1 MFKNYLKVSVRNLLR
16 NKGYSFINIVG
27 LAVGMACCALI
38 MLWVMDELS
47 YDRYHKNADNIY
59 RVTYR
64 FNRPNYNPH
73 FARSPYGYVNSLPEE
88 YPEVLDLVRFHH
100 DQQIVVKKD
109 EMKLNETRFYNTDP
123 NVFDVFSFELLEGDP
138 RTALAEPGSVVLTND
153 TARRYFVDA
162 DPMGKTIT
170 AINIETSDEK
180 NYKVTGILKD
190 IPEYS
195 HFHVDFLASFD
206 QPRTDNVDQWNY
218 IYILLK
224 EGSDYKDLE
233 NRLPQLVGKYIPE
246 EYSLTHILKLQ
257 PLVDIH
263 LHSHIDREI
272 EPNGNILY
280 VYIFSLVAII
290 ILLIACINFINLS
303 TARSA
308 RRSLEIGLRKTIGS
322 SRMQLIIYFLGESLL
337 ISLIALVIAVL
348 MIEISLPAFNIL
360 AGKSM
365 SFDPFVDWK
374 YSIILASLFLVTGL
388 VAGSYPALL
397 LSSFKPVSVL
407 KGTPGGGRLPVRNI
421 ILKRFT
427 LRNVL
432 VILQLSATIALMI
445 CFFIT
450 RGQRDFMLG
459 QRLGKLEEPVIAVSY
474 LQNSMRDRYD
484 TVKNEFSNIKGVK
497 EVTAVMEPP
506 SRQILDAS
514 PFVAEGMPEQEDA
527 PITYILPVDSNF
539 IDFFKLEL
547 LAGTGFPH
555 GPIDEAEPDFIINE
569 SAVKIMGWTS
579 PEEAI
584 GKRLELVP
592 GYATINPGR
601 IIGVVKDFCFSDL
614 KKKIKPLVLFQ
625 RPNWYFSIV
634 IKTEPSDFNTTLT
647 SIKEKWDAMFPD
659 YPFEYHFVDD
669 LYKNIY
675 SSESKQGAIL
685 GTFSIIG
692 LFIAC
697 LGLFGLAAF
706 VAEQRTKEIG
716 IRKTLG
722 ATVANIVSMLSRE
735 FLLQALA
742 ATLIAWLAAYMIM
755 SRWLENFA
763 YRAEMKMSF
772 FVISAVIAISIALS
786 TVVLQAVKAAVANPV
801 EALKYE

>member
-1 MFKNYLKVSVRNLLR
+1 MFNNYLKVSVRNLIR

-27 LAVGMACCALI
+27 LAIGMACCALI
-38 MLWVMDELS
+38 MLWVIDELS
-47 YDRYHKNADNIY
+47 YDRYHENAENIY

-88 YPEVLDLVRFHH
+88 YPEVLELIRFRH
-100 DQQIVVKKD
+100 DVQIVVKKD
-109 EMKLNETRFYNTDP
+109 DMKLNETRFYNTDP
-123 NVFDVFSFELLEGDP
+123 NVFEVFSFELLKGDP
-138 RTALAEPGSVVLTND
+138 LTALKEPGSVVLTGD
-153 TARRYFVDA
+153 AARRYFGDA

-170 AINIETSDEK
+170 TIEVATSNEK
-180 NYKVTGILKD
+180 DYRITGILQD
-190 IPEYS
+190 IPENS

-206 QPRTDNVDQWNY
+206 QPRTANVDQWSY

-224 EGSDYKDLE
+224 EGSDYRELE
-233 NRLPQLVGKYIPE
+233 SRLPQLVTKHISE
-246 EYSLTHILKLQ
+246 EWAPTHILKLQ
-257 PLVDIH
+257 PLTAIH

-308 RRSLEIGLRKTIGS
+308 RRAMEIGLRKAIGS
-322 SRMQLIIYFLGESLL
+322 SRAQLIVYFLGESLL
-337 ISLIALVIAVL
+337 ISLIALVVAIII
-348 MIEISLPAFNIL
+348 IEISLPAFNNL

-365 SFDPFVDWK
+365 GFDPLVDWK
-374 YSIILASLFLVTGL
+374 YSAILASLFLVSGL
-388 VAGSYPALL
+388 IAGSYPALL

-407 KGTPGGGRLPVRNI
+407 KGTPGGARLPVRNI
-421 ILKRFT
+421 FLKRFT

-432 VILQLSATIALMI
+432 VILQLSATIALII
-445 CFFIT
+445 CFFVT
-450 RGQRDFMLG
+450 SAQREFMMSE
-459 QRLGKLEEPVIAVSY
+459 RLGKSKDPVIAVSY

-484 TVKNEFSNIKGVK
+484 TVKNEFSNIKGVR

-514 PFVAEGMPEQEDA
+514 PFVAEGMVEQEDE

-539 IDFFKLEL
+539 IDFFELEL
-547 LAGTGFPH
+547 LTGTGFPR
-555 GPIDEAEPDFIINE
+555 GPIDDAEPDFIINE
-569 SAVKIMGWTS
+569 TAVKIMGWGS
-579 PEEAI
+579 PQDAI
-584 GKRLELVP
+584 GKRLELIP
-592 GYATINPGR
+592 GYATIKPGR
-601 IIGVVKDFCFSDL
+601 VIGVVKDFYFSDL

-634 IKTEPSDFNTTLT
+634 IKTEPSDFNATLAA
-647 SIKEKWDAMFPD
+647 IKKKWDTMFPD
-659 YPFEYHFVDD
+659 YPFEFHFVDD
-669 LYKNIY
+669 LYENIY
-675 SSESKQGAIL
+675 SAELKQGTIL
-685 GTFSIIG
+685 GTFSIVG

-697 LGLFGLAAF
+697 LGLLGLAAF
-706 VAEQRTKEIG
+706 VTEQRTKEIG
-716 IRKTLG
+716 IRKALG
-722 ATVANIVSMLSRE
+722 ASVGNIVSMLSRE
-735 FLLQALA
+735 FLFQAFA
-742 ATLIAWLAAYMIM
+742 AILIAWLAAYLAM

-763 YRAEMKMSF
+763 YRIEIKMSF
-772 FVISAVIAISIALS
+772 FVISSVIAIGIALL
-786 TVVLQAVKAAVANPV
+786 TVGFQAVKAAVADPV

>member
-1 MFKNYLKVSVRNLLR
+1 MFINYLKVSVRNLLR

-38 MLWVMDELS
+38 MLWVIDELS
-47 YDRYHKNADNIY
+47 YDRYHENAENIY

-64 FNRPNYNPH
+64 FDRPNYNPH

-88 YPEVLDLVRFHH
+88 YPEVLDLIRFHH
-100 DQQIVVKKD
+100 DEQIVVKKD
-109 EMKLNETRFYNTDP
+109 EIKINETRFYNTDP
-123 NVFDVFSFELLEGDP
+123 NVFEVFSFELLKGDP
-138 RTALAEPGSVVLTND
+138 RTALAEPGTVVLTNNA
-153 TARRYFVDA
+153 ARRYFDDT
-162 DPMGKTIT
+162 DPIGKTIT

-180 NYKVTGILKD
+180 DYKVTGILED
-190 IPEYS
+190 IPENS

-206 QPRTDNVDQWNY
+206 DLRTANVDQWNY

-224 EGSDYKDLE
+224 EGSDYKSLE
-233 NRLPQLVGKYIPE
+233 SRLPQFIVKYIPE
-246 EYSLTHILKLQ
+246 EWAPTHMLELQ
-257 PLVDIH
+257 PLTDIH
-263 LHSHIDREI
+263 LYSHIDREI

-280 VYIFSLVAII
+280 IYIFSLVAVIT
-290 ILLIACINFINLS
+290 LLIACINFINLS

-308 RRSLEIGLRKTIGS
+308 RRAMEIGLRKTIGS
-322 SRMQLIIYFLGESLL
+322 SRFQLIIYFLGESLL

-348 MIEISLPAFNIL
+348 IIEISLPAFNNL

-365 SFDPFVDWK
+365 SFDPFVDWQ
-374 YSIILASLFLVTGL
+374 YSAVLASLFLVSGL
-388 VAGSYPALL
+388 IAGSYPALL

-432 VILQLSATIALMI
+432 VVLQLSATIALLI
-445 CFFIT
+445 CFFVT
-450 RGQRDFMLG
+450 NGQRNFMLNK
-459 QRLGKLEEPVIAVSY
+459 RLGKLEDPVIAVTY
-474 LQNSMRDRYD
+474 LQNTMRDRYN
-484 TVKNEFSNIKGVK
+484 TVKTEFSNIKGVRQ
-497 EVTAVMEPP
+497 VTAVMEPP

-514 PFVAEGMPEQEDA
+514 PFTAEGMPEQDDA

-547 LAGTGFPH
+547 LTGTGFPR
-555 GPIDEAEPDFIINE
+555 GPVDDEAEPDFIINE
-569 SAVKIMGWTS
+569 TAVKIMGWKS

-584 GKRLELVP
+584 GKRLELTP
-592 GYATINPGR
+592 GYATIKPGR
-601 IIGVVKDFCFSDL
+601 VIGVVKDFCFSDL

-625 RPNWYFSIV
+625 RPNWYFSI
-634 IKTEPSDFNTTLT
+634 IIRTEPRDFTATLAV
-647 SIKEKWDAMFPD
+647 IKEKWDTMFPD

-669 LYKNIY
+669 LYENIY
-675 SSESKQGAIL
+675 SAELKQGTIL
-685 GTFSIIG
+685 GTFSVIG

-706 VAEQRTKEIG
+706 VTEQRTREIG
-716 IRKTLG
+716 MLG
-722 ATVANIVSMLSRE
+722 ASVGNIVSMLSRD
-735 FLLQALA
+735 FILQAFA
-742 ATLIAWLAAYMIM
+742 STLIAWLVAYLAM

-763 YRAEMKMSF
+763 YRIDIKISFFIISTLIAIGIALLTMSF
-772 FVISAVIAISIALS
+772 
-786 TVVLQAVKAAVANPV
+786 QAVKAAVSDPV

>member
-1 MFKNYLKVSVRNLLR
+1 MFKNYLKVSFRNLLR

-38 MLWVMDELS
+38 MLWVIDELS
-47 YDRYHKNADNIY
+47 YDRYHENAGNIY

-88 YPEVLDLVRFHH
+88 YPEVLDLIRFHH

-109 EMKLNETRFYNTDP
+109 NIKLNETRFYNTDP
-123 NVFDVFSFELLEGDP
+123 NVFDVFNFELLRGDP
-138 RTALAEPGSVVLTND
+138 RTALAEPNSVVLTENA
-153 TARRYFVDA
+153 ARRYFGDA

-170 AINIETSDEK
+170 AINIESSEEK
-180 NYKVTGILKD
+180 EYKVTGMLND
-190 IPEYS
+190 IPENS

-206 QPRTDNVDQWNY
+206 DARTANVDQWNY

-233 NRLPQLVGKYIPE
+233 SRLPQFVAKYIPE
-246 EYSLTHILKLQ
+246 EYAPMHILELQ

-272 EPNGNILY
+272 EPTGNILY

-308 RRSLEIGLRKTIGS
+308 SRAIEIGLRKTIGS
-322 SRMQLIIYFLGESLL
+322 SRAQLILYFLGESLL
-337 ISLIALVIAVL
+337 YSFIALIITFIL
-348 MIEISLPAFNIL
+348 IEVFLPVFNNFTAKAI
-360 AGKSM
+360 
-365 SFDPFVDWK
+365 SFDPLGNWQYPV
-374 YSIILASLFLVTGL
+374 ILILLFLFTGII
-388 VAGSYPALL
+388 AGSYPALF

-407 KGTPGGGRLPVRNI
+407 RGTPGGVRLPVRNI

-432 VILQLSATIALMI
+432 VVLQLSATIALI
-445 CFFIT
+445 ISFFVT
-450 RGQRDFMLG
+450 RGQRDFMLNE
-459 QRLGKLEEPVIAVSY
+459 RLCKLEDPVIAVTY
-474 LQNSMRDRYD
+474 LQNTMRDRYN
-484 TVKNEFSNIKGVK
+484 TVKTEFSNIRGVK

-514 PFVAEGMPEQEDA
+514 AFIAEGMPEQEDQ
-527 PITYILPVDSNF
+527 PVTYILPVDSNF
-539 IDFFKLEL
+539 IGFFKLEL
-547 LAGTGFPH
+547 LAGTGFPR
-555 GPIDEAEPDFIINE
+555 GPIDDAEPDFILNE
-569 SAVKIMGWTS
+569 SAVKIMGRVS

-584 GKRLELVP
+584 GKRLELRP

-601 IIGVVKDFCFSDL
+601 VIGVVKDFYFSDL

-625 RPNWYFSIV
+625 RPNWYFSII
-634 IKTEPSDFNTTLT
+634 IKTEPSDFNTTLAA
-647 SIKEKWDAMFPD
+647 IKEKWDIMFPD

-669 LYKNIY
+669 LYENIY
-675 SSESKQGAIL
+675 SAELKQGAIL

-697 LGLFGLAAF
+697 LGLFAMAAF
-706 VAEQRTKEIG
+706 VTEQRTKEIG
-716 IRKTLG
+716 IRKALG
-722 ATVANIVSMLSRE
+722 ASVRNIASMLSGE
-735 FLLQALA
+735 FMLPALLANI
-742 ATLIAWLAAYMIM
+742 IAWPVAYLAMT
-755 SRWLENFA
+755 RWLENFA
-763 YRAEMKMSF
+763 YRIEIKMSF
-772 FVISAVIAISIALS
+772 FIISAVIAIGIALL
-786 TVVLQAVKAAVANPV
+786 TVSFQAIRAALADPVK
-801 EALKYE
+801 ALKYE

>member
-1 MFKNYLKVSVRNLLR
+1 MFRNYLKVSLRNLLR
-16 NKGYSFINIVG
+16 NKGYSIINIVG

-38 MLWVMDELS
+38 MLWVLDELS
-47 YDRYHKNADNIY
+47 YDRYHENADNIY
-59 RVTYR
+59 RVTYK

-100 DQQIVVKKD
+100 NQQIVVKND
-109 EMKLNETRFYNTDP
+109 EIKLNETRFYNTDP
-123 NVFDVFSFELLEGDP
+123 NVFGVFSFELLQGNAL
-138 RTALAEPGSVVLTND
+138 TALKEPGSVVLTED
-153 TARRYFVDA
+153 AARRYFGDS

-180 NYKVTGILKD
+180 NYKVTGILKQL
-190 IPEYS
+190 PENS
-195 HFHVDFLASFD
+195 HFHVDFMASFD
-206 QPRTDNVDQWNY
+206 DARTANVDQWNY

-233 NRLPQLVGKYIPE
+233 SRLPQFVAKYIPAE
-246 EYSLTHILKLQ
+246 WAPTHILELQ
-257 PLVDIH
+257 PLTSIH

-272 EPNGNILY
+272 EPNGNISY
-280 VYIFSLVAII
+280 VYIFTLVAII
-290 ILLIACINFINLS
+290 TLLIACINFINLS

-308 RRSLEIGLRKTIGS
+308 RRAMEIGLRKTIGS
-322 SRMQLIIYFLGESLL
+322 SRFQLIIYFLGESLL
-337 ISLIALVIAVL
+337 ISLIALVVAVL
-348 MIEISLPAFNIL
+348 IMEISLPAFNNL

-365 SFDPFVDWK
+365 SFNPIVDWEF
-374 YSIILASLFLVTGL
+374 SAILASLFLISGL
-388 VAGSYPALL
+388 IAGCYPALF

-407 KGTPGGGRLPVRNI
+407 KGIPGGGRLPVRNI
-421 ILKRFT
+421 LLKRFT

-432 VILQLSATIALMI
+432 VVLQLSATIALII
-445 CFFIT
+445 CFFVT
-450 RGQRDFMLG
+450 RGQRDFMLD
-459 QRLGKLEEPVIAVSY
+459 QRLGKMQDPVIAVSY
-474 LQNSMRDRYD
+474 LQSSMRDRYD
-484 TVKNEFSNIKGVK
+484 TVKNEFSNIKGVR

-514 PFVAEGMPEQEDA
+514 PFTAEGMLEQEES

-547 LAGTGFPH
+547 LAGSGFPP
-555 GPIDEAEPDFIINE
+555 GPIDDAEPDFILNE
-569 SAVKIMGWTS
+569 SAVKIMGWKS

-584 GKRLELVP
+584 GKRLELKP

-601 IIGVVKDFCFSDL
+601 VIGVVKDFCFSDL

-625 RPNWYFSIV
+625 RPNWYFSII
-634 IKTEPSDFNTTLT
+634 IKTGPSDFNATLAA
-647 SIKEKWDAMFPD
+647 IKGKWDSMFPD

-669 LYKNIY
+669 LYENIY
-675 SSESKQGAIL
+675 SAELKQGTIL
-685 GTFSIIG
+685 GAFSVVG

-706 VAEQRTKEIG
+706 VTEQRTKEIG
-716 IRKTLG
+716 IRKALG

-735 FLLQALA
+735 FVLQALA
-742 ATLIAWLAAYMIM
+742 ATILAWLAAYLVM

-763 YRAEMKMSF
+763 YRIDIKLSF
-772 FVISAVIAISIALS
+772 FIASSIIAISIALI
-786 TVVLQAVKAAVANPV
+786 TVSFQAVKAAVADPV